1 MINIHL
7 SEGGIHNLSFSGTP
21 SEMSGELA
29 FSVCFVYGQLFSQ
42 DKEAAEEFRKAFMAV
57 VTQPFAWRQLIPDS
71 LEEDESEERE
81 EPVIIDFVAEL
92 EKRKKKE

>member
-1 MINIHL
+1 M

-42 DKEAAEEFRKAFMAV
+42 DKEAAEEFREAFMAV